1 MQVQTET
8 GKVRP
13 GSGENQIISPAVF
26 LTNDQ
31 IDEGDNLVDEVCSG
45 DLVLEYPEAEGD
57 GGDGQEGAE
66 EEGYTNRQKVMV
78 VHF

>member
-1 MQVQTET
+1 MEI
-8 GKVRP
+8 R
-13 GSGENQIISPAVF
+13 SSSPTVLF
-26 LTNDQ
+26 LTNDHK
-31 IDEGDNLVDEVCSG
+31 DEGYHLVDEVCSG

-66 EEGYTNRQKVMV
+66 EEGDTKRQKVMV